1 MDSTSS
7 RTDTTKSLEEQK
19 DLQSLLQ
26 TLEDLNTKWQSTK
39 NPENSK
45 VISNLISK
53 AKQAVLSLKE
63 GNDAEKKEIENAKK
77 TLVDTVEM
85 INAAIIGDWYT
96 VAQKGLKVIVGLAV
110 VVGIFTGPVGI
121 IASSVVSAISE
132 IISSIIGFFK
142 PKEESLLSQI
152 RKVIKEELKHFE
164 YDEVTKRKVQ
174 GWNQVESSTIQELS
188 YHQEKLVKNKDC
200 SYKGFNSH
208 DLDHERE
215 LMGEIMYLAQEQ
227 FTLLAE
233 ESKHDDKK
241 EKLSGKMCID
251 CIGGYA
257 SIAKYYIAIL
267 SWHKILTSQ
276 IASKSETPD
285 VFSEQIEFLDM
296 KISRAKAEAKM
307 FLDFL
312 SDKNLLGAAGW
323 WLGKLRVMA
332 EYRAHLTLFAAVESF
347 RESIGCT
354 PTMYRIDKA
363 SAILEKCISAK
374 RSHLTPKFAWQQQNK
389 KDSTHFLNRDA
400 LEITN
405 NTPWSVD
412 VFPASMDDSDHAL
425 HIATHNRV
433 GTIQPGLGFVTDAT
447 KGDSAGFITV
457 GKEVNDLS
465 KSTDVYIIEYHF
477 AMDSGVISTNY
488 SISTL
493 PTPSLKIFEL
503 PEKYKAFK
511 NSLPKHDDAKV
522 FYYHEHMIFVQGR
535 VVHHEKFVTY
545 NIVIEDYDVEKLI
558 KATAGLP
565 AGQS

>member
-1 MDSTSS
+1 MLSAKDAEGKSKSS
-7 RTDTTKSLEEQK
+7 
-19 DLQSLLQ
+19 
-26 TLEDLNTKWQSTK
+26 
-39 NPENSK
+39 
-45 VISNLISK
+45 
-53 AKQAVLSLKE
+53 
-63 GNDAEKKEIENAKK
+63 NDAEKNAIENAKK
-77 TLVDTVEM
+77 TLFDTVEM
-85 INAAIIGDWYT
+85 ISAAIKGDWYT
-96 VAQKGLKVIVGLAV
+96 VALKGLKVIMGLAV
-110 VVGIFTGPVGI
+110 VVGMFTGPVGL
-121 IASSVVSAISE
+121 IASSVVTAISE
-132 IISSIIGFFK
+132 IISSIIGCFK

-174 GWNQVESSTIQELS
+174 GWNQVESSTIHELS
-188 YHQEKLVKNKDC
+188 YHQEKFVKNNKC

-233 ESKHDDKK
+233 EKKHDKK
-241 EKLSGKMCID
+241 EHSSSKMCLD

-267 SWHKILTSQ
+267 SWHKIISSQ
-276 IASKSETPD
+276 IGNASQSKSQSAI
-285 VFSEQIEFLDM
+285 FSEQVEFLDM

-312 SDKNLLGAAGW
+312 SDENLLGAAGW

-332 EYRAHLTLFAAVESF
+332 EYRAHPTLFAAVESF

-354 PTMYRIDKA
+354 PTMYCIDKA
-363 SAILEKCISAK
+363 STILEKCISAE
-374 RSHLTPKFAWQQQNK
+374 RSQLTPKFAWQHNK
-389 KDSTHFLNRDA
+389 AEYCLAHFGDA

-405 NTPWSVD
+405 NTPWLVD
-412 VFPASMDDSDHAL
+412 VFPATPNDHDSSDQAL

-433 GTIQPGLGFVTDAT
+433 GTIQPGLGFVTDAAVQ
-447 KGDSAGFITV
+447 GQSSACGFITV
-457 GKEVNDLS
+457 GKEVNELN
-465 KSTDVYIIEYHF
+465 KSTDVYIIEYNLDT
-477 AMDSGVISTNY
+477 DSAWYQHNKQH

-503 PEKYKAFK
+503 PEKFKAFK
-511 NSLPKHDDAKV
+511 NSPPDFDDAKV

-535 VVHHEKFVTY
+535 VVQKHHEKFVTY
-545 NIVIEDYDVEKLI
+545 NIVIEDYDVEKLV

-565 AGQS
+565 ARQS